1 MSKLISKNK
10 SKTNISNIK
19 LKSQSKIISNQKITF
34 LKKILKPEIREVK
47 GKDYTDAYIRILEK
61 QYEHI
66 IDDSLNNQKILN
78 SIKNNQLFQKVLKKI
93 DKKNKNKIII
103 RNKSQ
108 RDISSTN
115 RSLTGTKFL
124 NSSKTLSN
132 KHSPIKNNNNKNI
145 SKAKSKKY
153 INNSNSDCKST
164 YWEDYDFLKKNHIT
178 GKKINKKNLEE
189 EEENCNI
196 IKEITEKNSL
206 EEQNSE
212 QKNNIKYNNNKI
224 IDNDNDNLEKYYLYL
239 LNKRKKNNE
248 NITNEEKKNDKNNM
262 DIMRKI
268 MEYLYDD
275 DSYLKKNLEDKTIP
289 NFCKRFMIQDEIRKE
304 NLLEKAFLLNY
315 NESQKLNGPKLSNG
329 SRMIC
334 NNIINYEPIDKR
346 LNKIIEKKKNDIE
359 AIKNDIEKDK
369 TICKSSRGSWK
380 RTEEWLINMDKWNK
394 NKLLKIKQKKEEID
408 RINLYCSKCSFKPI
422 INKNAHL
429 KKEDEGII
437 FSDRLYSEYFTLRQ
451 KIEDKIEKQ
460 QSNFTFR
467 PKINKI
473 VK

>member
-1 MSKLISKNK
+1 
-10 SKTNISNIK
+10 
-19 LKSQSKIISNQKITF
+19 
-34 LKKILKPEIREVK
+34 
-47 GKDYTDAYIRILEK
+47 
-61 QYEHI
+61 
-66 IDDSLNNQKILN
+66 
-78 SIKNNQLFQKVLKKI
+78 
-93 DKKNKNKIII
+93 
-103 RNKSQ
+103 
-108 RDISSTN
+108 
-115 RSLTGTKFL
+115 
-124 NSSKTLSN
+124 
-132 KHSPIKNNNNKNI
+132 
-145 SKAKSKKY
+145 
-153 INNSNSDCKST
+153 
-164 YWEDYDFLKKNHIT
+164 
-178 GKKINKKNLEE
+178 
-189 EEENCNI
+189 
-196 IKEITEKNSL
+196 
-206 EEQNSE
+206 
-212 QKNNIKYNNNKI
+212 
-224 IDNDNDNLEKYYLYL
+224 
-239 LNKRKKNNE
+239 
-248 NITNEEKKNDKNNM
+248 
-262 DIMRKI
+262 MRKI
-268 MEYLYDD
+268 MGYLYDD

-315 NESQKLNGPKLSNG
+315 NESQKLNGPKLSNA

-473 VK
+473 AK